1 MVRTVSINSMGIAKM
16 STRMPCIV
24 LAGFLLVTAC
34 GCFGGG
40 KEPDASASA
49 QRGRS
54 GGRSRFLGMRG
65 RKKAAPAQ
73 TAPVQNIDQY
83 SPDSSMERDLRRLR
97 ESEMAQRKRVEE
109 LRGGLDQRGDLI
121 RREEE
126 RLAEIQQRIDDY
138 NSALDRYDSAM
149 SRRPESDYP
158 RESNLL
164 PRDSYEDTRAMAS
177 GEYGRDSRDS
187 RSVPPTSFRDA
198 RGGSDSR
205 DYSTN
210 RDYSDPR
217 DSRDNRYSTDGEERV
232 IYDPRTDAGAYGSGA
247 ASQPAGGY
255 SDAGQDGP
263 PRNIPLGSVVT
274 SPPPSRGAEM
284 MSGSQYDAPSGGQA
298 MQSASPAAS
307 RRQSRRDEWVPD
319 DHLFSKSTAQPPAPD
334 YSGVSQQSRPIIRK
348 DDGWPENVPPVMLT
362 PTARKAPSPSIET
375 PVDPSAFVPMSRQR
389 GSSNPAIGGPEQGG
403 TDEVDAFMPDLFL
416 SGR

>member
-1 MVRTVSINSMGIAKM
+1 M
-16 STRMPCIV
+16 STRTPCIV
-24 LAGFLLVTAC
+24 LAGLLLVTTC

-40 KEPDASASA
+40 KEPDSAA
-49 QRGRS
+49 NAPRGRT

-73 TAPVQNIDQY
+73 NAPVQNIDQY
-83 SPDSSMERDLRRLR
+83 SPDSSMERDLRCLR

-109 LRGGLDQRGDLI
+109 LRGGLDQRSDLI

-149 SRRPESDYP
+149 SRRPESEYP

-164 PRDSYEDTRAMAS
+164 PRNSYEDTRAMAS
-177 GEYGRDSRDS
+177 GEYGRDSR
-187 RSVPPTSFRDA
+187 SVPTTAFRD
-198 RGGSDSR
+198 
-205 DYSTN
+205 N
-210 RDYSDPR
+210 RDGMNSR
-217 DSRDNRYSTDGEERV
+217 DSRYTTDGEERV
-232 IYDPRTDAGAYGSGA
+232 IYDPRTDTGVYSSSAG
-247 ASQPAGGY
+247 SQPAGQYADNGGYGDTRQY
-255 SDAGQDGP
+255 SDAGQDTP

-274 SPPPSRGAEM
+274 GQPARRGAEM
-284 MSGSQYDAPSGGQA
+284 MSGNQYDSPGPG
-298 MQSASPAAS
+298 MQVVSSASPSTA
-307 RRQSRRDEWVPD
+307 RRPSRRDEWVPD

-334 YSGVSQQSRPIIRK
+334 YPGLNQTSRQAVRK
-348 DDGWPENVPPVMLT
+348 EDGWPENVPPVMLT
-362 PTARKAPSPSIET
+362 PTARKAQPSVET

-389 GSSNPAIGGPEQGG
+389 GSSNPAIGQPEQGG